1 MNISSSK
8 RGMTMIELVS
18 ALMLFILIL
27 GGLTMALN
35 KTTTLWSSSH
45 TKQTEQEKAELI
57 LTMLTDDL
65 RQVVSD
71 NGKLSDPNSEL
82 KATFI
87 CDAST
92 NQTSGVKTLLQFVRL
107 SSNNRSISPASE
119 KPPFLDAIF
128 YTFYRNMLFRH
139 VVPLQY
145 TSDPS
150 DPRNPPEPIGTLL
163 EQEYNLTCT
172 EKIHD
177 EIIKYLDD
185 PRNVSAPTTSG
196 AFSRLATEIA
206 QPIIL
211 AGISSAHV
219 TADTPSPL
227 FREQRDSLSITTPA
241 IYNEFK
247 TTVLP
252 DYLDVQIRIFNK
264 NDWNT
269 YLNLSNAT
277 PEEFE
282 RKEPY
287 LGTFK
292 STRIFFPTT
301 RGARLP

>member
-1 MNISSSK
+1 MMNISSSK

-18 ALMLFILIL
+18 ALMLFIFIL

-35 KTTTLWSSSH
+35 KVTTLWSSSH

-71 NGKLSDPNSEL
+71 NGKALDQSDETPP
-82 KATFI
+82 AFI
-87 CDAST
+87 CDGST
-92 NQTSGVKTLLQFVRL
+92 NQTTGVKTLLQFVRL
-107 SSNNRSISPASE
+107 SPDNRKTNLASE

-128 YTFYRNMLFRH
+128 YTFYNNMLFRH

-145 TSDPS
+145 TSDP
-150 DPRNPPEPIGTLL
+150 PEPIGGLL
-163 EQEYNLTCT
+163 EQAYNQTCT
-172 EKIHD
+172 PAIHN
-177 EIIKYLDD
+177 EIINYLDD
-185 PRNVSAPTTSG
+185 PANNPEPATSG
-196 AFSRLATEIA
+196 AFSLLATEVA

-211 AGISSAHV
+211 AGIASTHV
-219 TADTPSPL
+219 TKDTPAPL
-227 FREQRDSLSITTPA
+227 FTEQRDSLSITTPA

-247 TTVLP
+247 TSVLP
-252 DYLDVQIRIFNK
+252 DYIDVQIRIFNK

-269 YLNLSNAT
+269 FLNLFNAT

-282 RKEPY
+282 RKEPH
-287 LGTFK
+287 LGAFK
-292 STRIFFPTT
+292 SKRIFFSTT